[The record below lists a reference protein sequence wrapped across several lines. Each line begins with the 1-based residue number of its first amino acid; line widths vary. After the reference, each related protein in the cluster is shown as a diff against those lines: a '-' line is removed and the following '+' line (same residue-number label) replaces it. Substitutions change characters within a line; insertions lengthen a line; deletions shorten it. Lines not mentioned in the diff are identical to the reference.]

1 MKKLV
6 KIIIVIS
13 LICCCFLVCSCGDI
27 SGSSSTSGDSS
38 VVSGIEN
45 SPDVSLEDD
54 ENTSIENGDEKDGLE
69 DGEIGG
75 WTEDMPLN

>member
-13 LICCCFLVCSCGDI
+13 LICCCFLACSCGDI
-27 SGSSSTSGDSS
+27 SGSSSTSGDSG
-38 VVSGIEN
+38 VEN